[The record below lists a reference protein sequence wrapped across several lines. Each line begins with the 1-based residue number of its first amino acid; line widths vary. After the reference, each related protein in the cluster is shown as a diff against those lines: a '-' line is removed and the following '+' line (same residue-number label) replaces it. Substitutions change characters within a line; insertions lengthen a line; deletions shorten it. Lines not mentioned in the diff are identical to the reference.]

1 MGGISVLVLLGFL
14 SGLYMLFI
22 AVFFVAVLY
31 LIITYVFE
39 ALAVLGM
46 RESRGDRAPALAWI
60 PIYNK
65 YLLGEIAGK
74 KVLGVFTGIFT
85 LVMIGTGAYCYRT
98 LTMDRLIFG
107 AFLVSAI
114 LGFILDLVIAY
125 RLYKNVVPKWKDVL
139 LLLSILSGGLLR
151 PVILFGLRKKVTET
165 DKKILHRR
173 HKEGE

>member
-46 RESRGDRAPALAWI
+46 MREADGDRAPVLAWI

-65 YLLGEIAGK
+65 YL
-74 KVLGVFTGIFT
+74 
-85 LVMIGTGAYCYRT
+85 
-98 LTMDRLIFG
+98 
-107 AFLVSAI
+107 S
-114 LGFILDLVIAY
+114 
-125 RLYKNVVPKWKDVL
+125 
-139 LLLSILSGGLLR
+139 
-151 PVILFGLRKKVTET
+151 
-165 DKKILHRR
+165 
-173 HKEGE
+173 

>member
-31 LIITYVFE
+31 LIINYVFE

-46 RESRGDRAPALAWI
+46 RESRGDRVPALAWI

-74 KVLGVFTGIFT
+74 KVLGVFSGIFT

-165 DKKILHRR
+165 DKKM
-173 HKEGE
+173 G

>member
-46 RESRGDRAPALAWI
+46 RESRGDRAPVLAWI

-74 KVLGVFTGIFT
+74 KVLGVFSGIFT
-85 LVMIGTGAYCYRT
+85 LVMMGTGAYCYRT

-107 AFLVSAI
+107 TFLVSAI

-165 DKKILHRR
+165 YKKM
-173 HKEGE
+173 G